1 MLATHCV
8 VRRIMPS
15 IFRLRTFVLPYWKPA
30 ALSLTA
36 LTCLVFLDLAIP
48 RLVQELIDLGIQ
60 RHDQAEVL
68 RLGAIMLGVTA
79 LSAIISIGNNYW
91 SVRVGEG
98 VARDLRE
105 ALFICIQNYSY
116 GNLDEQKTGLLMVR
130 LTSDVSA
137 FQRLIQVSLR
147 IGTRA
152 PLLMVGSLIL
162 MVSTSPSLAVTLFP
176 LLLVTAVLIVTFVSK
191 TEPLFRT
198 VQQRLDK
205 LNTVLQENV
214 AGARLVKAFVRQDFE
229 GQQFDRANEDLSAR
243 STRVMQLM
251 STMTPILTMCVNVGM
266 YIVLWF
272 GGQSAVRGDMT
283 VGQVVA
289 FTNYL
294 LTTMTPLIMMTQLAQ
309 TWASGIASGNRA
321 LLVLETVPMVKDA
334 PDAKTLNSSI
344 SGRIEFE
351 NVTFRYHQEN
361 EQPVLSSVSFIA
373 EPGQSVAL
381 LGATGAGKT
390 TLANLVPRFYD
401 PICGR
406 ILLDGTD
413 IRSIKQDSVLQHIA
427 IVPQESILFSGTVA
441 DNIRYGRPGATDD
454 AVEAAARAAQAHGFI
469 SLLPNGYHSHI
480 EERGVNLS
488 GGQKQ
493 RVAIAR
499 ALLMQPR
506 ILILD
511 DSTSAVDVD
520 TETKIQR
527 ELDAQI
533 GSHTSLI
540 IAQRISTVLKADK
553 IVVLDQ
559 GMVAAEGTHDGL
571 LTTSAIYREIYD
583 SQLGGGPQIQ
593 PAVHPG
599 RTVEV
604 LN

>member
-1 MLATHCV
+1 M
-8 VRRIMPS
+8 
-15 IFRLRTFVLPYWKPA
+15 PYWKPA

-68 RLGAIMLGVTA
+68 KLGVIMLGVTA

-105 ALFICIQNYSY
+105 ALFISIQNYSY

-162 MVSTSPSLAVTLFP
+162 MVSTSPSLALTLFP
-176 LLLVTAVLIVTFVSK
+176 LLLVTAVLIVTFVSR

-229 GQQFDRANEDLSAR
+229 GRQFDRANEDLSAR

-334 PDAKTLNSSI
+334 PDAKTLNSTI
-344 SGRIEFE
+344 GGRIEFE

-401 PICGR
+401 PTCGR
-406 ILLDGTD
+406 ILMDGTD

-441 DNIRYGRPGATDD
+441 DNIRYGRPGASDD

-493 RVAIAR
+493 RIAIAR

-559 GMVAAEGTHDGL
+559 GMVAAEGTHDEL

-604 LN
+604 LK